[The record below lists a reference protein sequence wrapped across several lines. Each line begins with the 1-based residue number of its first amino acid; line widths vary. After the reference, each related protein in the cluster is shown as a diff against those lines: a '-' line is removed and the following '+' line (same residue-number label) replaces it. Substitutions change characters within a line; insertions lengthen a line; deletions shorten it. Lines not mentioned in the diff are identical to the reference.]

1 MWPIAMSSAKTV
13 IFSPPPQHSTPKG
26 ILHPFLCLMPISP
39 PYHFCHF
46 HLSCE
51 FFLPNFP
58 LQVLP
63 SLILRSAFAPSP
75 FQVRCKSV
83 PQNRRK
89 MGLTRESHRNYLG
102 LAVKAKQNQPQKKEF
117 SHYSSTRHPQCCKV
131 LYANELQR

>member
-1 MWPIAMSSAKTV
+1 MSSAKTV
-13 IFSPPPQHSTPKG
+13 IFFPPPQHSTPKG

-63 SLILRSAFAPSP
+63 SLILRSASVPSP
-75 FQVRCKSV
+75 FQIRCKSV
-83 PQNRRK
+83 VDPFLRIGEK
-89 MGLTRESHRNYLG
+89 WD
-102 LAVKAKQNQPQKKEF
+102 
-117 SHYSSTRHPQCCKV
+117 
-131 LYANELQR
+131 LQGNHIGITWDLQ